1 MQYVLDVTIAT
12 VVNGKK
18 MGNRSIVQYPSY
30 HHVQFHLNTQHIER
44 DFMGGGAKWPL
55 EFSFLY
61 TTFFCGV
68 KFQSDYGD

>member
-44 DFMGGGAKWPL
+44 DFMGGGGGKVA
-55 EFSFLY
+55 FII
-61 TTFFCGV
+61 
-68 KFQSDYGD
+68 